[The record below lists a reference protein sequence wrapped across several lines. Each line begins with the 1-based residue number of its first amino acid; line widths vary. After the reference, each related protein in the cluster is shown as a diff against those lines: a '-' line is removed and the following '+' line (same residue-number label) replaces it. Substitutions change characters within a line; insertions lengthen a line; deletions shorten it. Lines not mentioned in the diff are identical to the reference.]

1 MPNSLF
7 SPLPVPFVHV
17 WLPNTPLAHPA
28 PVGLLA
34 KKGLAQA
41 TGHMM
46 EELADYQH
54 PESMNNTRP
63 SCGQELQ
70 TVNTHP
76 SGLSDSIITDCPRA
90 YRRNQLKQRLN
101 RVLPTHITFVV
112 DPNSC
117 EWAPQYNDVDTLLMN
132 V

>member
-1 MPNSLF
+1 MAS
-7 SPLPVPFVHV
+7 HV
-17 WLPNTPLAHPA
+17 TE
-28 PVGLLA
+28 GLLA
-34 KKGLAQA
+34 N
-41 TGHMM
+41 
-46 EELADYQH
+46 QH
-54 PESMNNTRP
+54 PEDVNDTRP

-117 EWAPQYNDVDTLLMN
+117 EWAPQYSAVVTFLKN
-132 V
+132 VK